1 MREKLRPLF
10 LPVYFAIAFSTLAG
24 GLFSVLF
31 DIYAQTEFSSIA
43 EFLEENRETIEYFML
58 AEDIDIDKLSELPAE
73 REIIT
78 EYYERGRDFEVLLE
92 RELLYQFRHYETGMG
107 LGNKILLQW
116 LAIIIWLLPVY
127 NHKRGKA
134 ILPKKLESRVINLS
148 ALVIFLPWIV
158 GGIDLLL
165 RIISQLQEV
174 GAVDGRTYSVYIA
187 SYLLFASIVSHF
199 NLALSQRTVVDHV
212 ADSAFQGEQR
222 YTLKKGYVV
231 TITARVTGLVLSL
244 ASIPLLVNI
253 AIPFIFNG
261 WLYFELAGMDPPDFI
276 GIAQIFGPA
285 VIGIIANLY
294 FIIAQIAALISFRV
308 SVQEPI
314 DRLIIHMQ
322 AVAKGDFSSR
332 ASVLKA
338 DEIGALR
345 GHFNQMVDGLEE
357 RERIRN
363 VFGKYV
369 STEIVEKLMEKS
381 DIDLEG
387 EEIET
392 TVMFVDIR
400 GFTGLS
406 EYYSPREL
414 VEFLNEYFSYIVK
427 PIIENHGVINKFM
440 GDSVMAVFSPVF
452 GVEDHPHAAVKA
464 ALGMRRALNDFNK
477 TGRFRPVR
485 HGIGIHTGML
495 IAGNVG
501 TSERKEYTVIGD
513 TVNVAS
519 RIESQ
524 TKIEETDI
532 LVSEETVKKL
542 QNPRE
547 FNLIKGNTVTMRG
560 KSSQISL
567 YTSQGDGSP
576 DR

>member
-1 MREKLRPLF
+1 MREKLRTLF

-24 GLFSVLF
+24 GMFSVLF
-31 DIYAQTEFSSIA
+31 DVYAQTDFSSIA
-43 EFLEENRETIEYFML
+43 DFLKENRDTIEFFML
-58 AEDIDIDKLSELPAE
+58 AEELNIENFSELSGE
-73 REIIT
+73 RET
-78 EYYERGRDFEVLLE
+78 FSQYRERGRDFEALLD
-92 RELLYQFRHYETGMG
+92 REFSTQFRHYETGMG

-127 NHKRGKA
+127 NHKRGKP
-134 ILPKKLESRVINLS
+134 ILSKKLESRVINLS
-148 ALVIFLPWIV
+148 TLVIFLPWIV
-158 GGIDLLL
+158 GGLDLIL
-165 RIISQLQEV
+165 RIILQLQKV
-174 GAVDGRTYSVYIA
+174 GAVDGRTYSVYLA

-199 NLALSQRTVVDHV
+199 NLALSQRTMVDSV

-244 ASIPLLVNI
+244 ASIPLIVNV

-261 WLYFELAGMDPPDFI
+261 WLYFELAGMEPPDFI
-276 GIAQIFGPA
+276 GIAQIFGPV
-285 VIGIIANLY
+285 VIVIIANIY
-294 FIIAQIAALISFRV
+294 FIIAQIAALISFRI
-308 SVQEPI
+308 SVQHPI
-314 DRLIIHMQ
+314 DRLIKHMQ
-322 AVAKGDFSSR
+322 DVARGDFSAR
-332 ASVLKA
+332 ASVLSA
-338 DEIGALR
+338 DEIGAIR
-345 GHFNQMVDGLEE
+345 GHFNQMVEGLEE
-357 RERIRN
+357 REKIRN

-369 STEIVEKLMEKS
+369 SAEIVEKLMQKG

-400 GFTGLS
+400 GFTRLS
-406 EYYSPREL
+406 ECHSPREL

-427 PIIENHGVINKFM
+427 PITDNRGVINKFI

-452 GVEDHPHAAVKA
+452 DVEDHACAAVTA
-464 ALGMRRALNDFNK
+464 ALEMRQALEDFNK
-477 TGRFRPVR
+477 TGHYSPVR

-501 TSERKEYTVIGD
+501 TADRKEYTVIGD
-513 TVNVAS
+513 TVNLAS

-532 LVSEETVKKL
+532 LISEETFKKINNSG
-542 QNPRE
+542 Q
-547 FNLIKGNTVTMRG
+547 FNFEKGNTVKMRG
-560 KSSQISL
+560 KSTEISL
-567 YTSQGDGSP
+567 YTVTKT
-576 DR
+576 